1 MAIDKTYPFI
11 SSLSVSTILRFTL
24 VYMLAIGE
32 RSPVASFFCVQLAFL
47 VTQSEAKSLVC
58 IHVCVFIEFK
68 GKN

>member
-24 VYMLAIGE
+24 VYMLAIGNAP
-32 RSPVASFFCVQLAFL
+32 RLRVFFFVQLAFL